1 MKNLIK
7 KIIKEELQNEEVEVV
22 NVTNNFDWAK
32 DLKYWGKTSGWRK
45 GAIQTIN
52 KSLRDVYSNKWE
64 QPTKKHMSGGGVV
77 GYEVAK
83 GSTFGWSI
91 LNFFNAHRDVR
102 NELINEFAKYG
113 DESPHQVFKFTI
125 KDFLEWIWNE
135 RQYLFGEGG
144 GVVKRLAALNHRTWN
159 RGAKNEGDAVDYLT
173 TLYGPSWG
181 ADWSGEP
188 GMFSDAITGV
198 DITMIN
204 KTTGLEH
211 GYQAKPYINMEIK
224 DNEGVDEWWV
234 QSRGL
239 YKYNPKTVHFYIFNT
254 SGKDGMVIFKNE
266 GNESIN
272 QDGKE
277 YMVFTTPPKVQT
289 NIS

>member
-1 MKNLIK
+1 MRNLIRQ
-7 KIIKEELQNEEVEVV
+7 ILREQLE
-22 NVTNNFDWAK
+22 NNFNWAK
-32 DLKYWGKTSGWRK
+32 DLKYWGKQSGWRK
-45 GAIQTIN
+45 GIIQTIN
-52 KSLRDVYSNKWE
+52 KSLKDVYSNSWE
-64 QPTKKHMSGGGVV
+64 RPTKKHMSSGGVV
-77 GYEVAK
+77 GYEVAR

-102 NELINEFAKYG
+102 NELINEFAKT
-113 DESPHQVFKFTI
+113 DVVKFTI
-125 KDFLEWIWNE
+125 KGFLEWIWNE

-144 GVVKRLAALNHRTWN
+144 DVVRRLAALNHRTWN
-159 RGAKNEGDAVDYLT
+159 RGAKNESDAVDYLT

-198 DITMIN
+198 DVTMIN
-204 KTTGLEH
+204 KKTGLEH

-224 DNEGVDEWWV
+224 DNNGVDEWWV
-234 QSRGL
+234 ESKGL
-239 YKYNPKTVHFYIFNT
+239 YEYPMKTVHFYIFNT
-254 SGKDGMVIFKNE
+254 SGVDDMLIFKNE
-266 GNESIN
+266 GEGPVN

>member
-1 MKNLIK
+1 MRNLIK
-7 KIIKEELQNEEVEVV
+7 QILREQLE
-22 NVTNNFDWAK
+22 NNFNWAK
-32 DLKYWGKTSGWRK
+32 DLKYWGKQSGWRK
-45 GAIQTIN
+45 GTIQTIN
-52 KSLRDVYSNKWE
+52 KSLKDVYSNSWE
-64 QPTKKHMSGGGVV
+64 RPTKKHMSSGGVV
-77 GYEVAK
+77 GYEVAR

-102 NELINEFAKYG
+102 NELINEFAKT
-113 DESPHQVFKFTI
+113 DVVKFTI
-125 KDFLEWIWNE
+125 KGFLEWIWNE

-144 GVVKRLAALNHRTWN
+144 DVVRRLAALNHRTWN
-159 RGAKNEGDAVDYLT
+159 RGAKNESDAVDYLT

-198 DITMIN
+198 DVTMIN
-204 KTTGLEH
+204 KKTGLEH

-234 QSRGL
+234 ESRGL
-239 YKYNPKTVHFYIFNT
+239 YKYNLKTVHFYIFNT
-254 SGKDGMVIFKNE
+254 SGKDDMVIFKNE
-266 GNESIN
+266 GKGPVN

>member
-1 MKNLIK
+1 MKNFIK
-7 KIIKEELQNEEVEVV
+7 KILREQLK
-22 NVTNNFDWAK
+22 NNFNWAK

-45 GAIQTIN
+45 GVIQTIN
-52 KSLRDVYSNKWE
+52 KSLKDVYSNKWE
-64 QPTKKHMSGGGVV
+64 QPTKKHMYSGGVV

-102 NELINEFAKYG
+102 NELIDEFAKTN
-113 DESPHQVFKFTI
+113 VIKFAI

-144 GVVKRLAALNHRTWN
+144 EVVQRLAALNHRTWN
-159 RGAKNEGDAVDYLT
+159 RGAKNESDAVDYLT

-198 DITMIN
+198 DVTMIN
-204 KTTGLEH
+204 KKTGLEH
-211 GYQAKPYINMEIK
+211 GYQAKPYINMELK
-224 DNEGVDEWWV
+224 DNNGVDEWWV
-234 QSRGL
+234 ESKGL
-239 YKYNPKTVHFYIFNT
+239 YEYPIKTVHFYIFNT
-254 SGKDGMVIFKNE
+254 SGSGRYV
-266 GNESIN
+266 
-272 QDGKE
+272 
-277 YMVFTTPPKVQT
+277 
-289 NIS
+289 NI

>member
-1 MKNLIK
+1 MRNLIK
-7 KIIKEELQNEEVEVV
+7 QILREQLE
-22 NVTNNFDWAK
+22 NNFNWAK
-32 DLKYWGKTSGWRK
+32 DLKYWGKKSGWRK
-45 GAIQTIN
+45 GIIQTIN
-52 KSLRDVYSNKWE
+52 KSLKDVYSNKWE
-64 QPTKKHMSGGGVV
+64 RPTKKHMSSGGVV
-77 GYEVAK
+77 GYEVAR

-91 LNFFNAHRDVR
+91 LNFFNAHRNVR
-102 NELINEFAKYG
+102 EALIDEFAKTN
-113 DESPHQVFKFTI
+113 VIKFTI

-144 GVVKRLAALNHRTWN
+144 DVVKRLASLNHITWN
-159 RGAKNEGDAVDYLT
+159 RGANNESDAVDYLT

-198 DITMIN
+198 DVTMIN
-204 KTTGLEH
+204 KRTGLEH
-211 GYQAKPYINMEIK
+211 GYQAKPYIDMELK
-224 DNEGVDEWWV
+224 DNNGVDEWWV
-234 QSRGL
+234 ESKGL
-239 YKYNPKTVHFYIFNT
+239 YEYPIKTVHFYIFNT
-254 SGKDGMVIFKNE
+254 SGVDDMLIFKNE
-266 GNESIN
+266 GEGPVN

>member
-1 MKNLIK
+1 
-7 KIIKEELQNEEVEVV
+7 
-22 NVTNNFDWAK
+22 
-32 DLKYWGKTSGWRK
+32 
-45 GAIQTIN
+45 
-52 KSLRDVYSNKWE
+52 
-64 QPTKKHMSGGGVV
+64 MSSGGVV
-77 GYEVAK
+77 GHEVAR

-102 NELINEFAKYG
+102 NELINEFAKT
-113 DESPHQVFKFTI
+113 DVVKFTI
-125 KDFLEWIWNE
+125 KGFLEWIWNE

-144 GVVKRLAALNHRTWN
+144 DVVRRLAALNHRTWN
-159 RGAKNEGDAVDYLT
+159 RGAKNESDAVDYLT

-198 DITMIN
+198 DVTMIN
-204 KTTGLEH
+204 KKTGLEH

-224 DNEGVDEWWV
+224 DNNGVDEWWV
-234 QSRGL
+234 ESKGL
-239 YKYNPKTVHFYIFNT
+239 YEYPMKTVHFYIFNT
-254 SGKDGMVIFKNE
+254 SGVDDMLIFKNE
-266 GNESIN
+266 GEGPVN